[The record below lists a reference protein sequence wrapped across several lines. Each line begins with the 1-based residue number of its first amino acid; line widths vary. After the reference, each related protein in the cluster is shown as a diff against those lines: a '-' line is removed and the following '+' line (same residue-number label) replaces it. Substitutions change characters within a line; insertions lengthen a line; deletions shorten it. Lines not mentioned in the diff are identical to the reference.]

1 MYGRWT
7 LASVLWLSG
16 LRPACAQTLDVIPG
30 QVMVDEAAVIRA
42 SGLQPNERVLIRAEL
57 VDGEGHKWASEA
69 EFLAD
74 AQGTVDVSKQAPVKG
89 SYNKVSS
96 LGLIWAMK
104 PAEKHVESYAA
115 PPELGVQTTHFQL
128 VRNGQPAA
136 SAQLEQRRIGEGMRQ
151 IKLEGQLH
159 GMLFLPGGNGRHP
172 GALVLGGSEGGEP
185 RQKAAWLASHGYA
198 ALALGY
204 FRDEGLPSELAGI
217 PLEYF
222 GMALAWMR
230 QRPEILPDRIA
241 VVGTSRGGELALQ
254 LGSMYENFAAVVAYV
269 PANVRYPACCGD
281 TRVPYA
287 WTWKGQ
293 PLAFVPPRSLQH
305 PDATVVMSAAIAVEQ
320 TRGPILLIAGQDDRV
335 WDSPQMTEAVV
346 ARLKQSHFPYP
357 VEQLSYAH
365 AGHRAGRPEIVPTWH
380 GALRHPV
387 SGKMV
392 ELGGSPNGDAESSI
406 DGIEKVLT
414 FLRVSLPTET
424 IPSQ

>member
-1 MYGRWT
+1 MVAG
-7 LASVLWLSG
+7 VLWMSG
-16 LRPACAQTLDVIPG
+16 LSTVCAQTLEVVPG
-30 QVMVDEAAVIRA
+30 QVMVDEPAMIRA
-42 SGLQPNERVLIRAEL
+42 SGLQPNERVSIRAEL
-57 VDGEGHKWASEA
+57 LDGQGHKWVSEA
-69 EFLAD
+69 EFIAD
-74 AQGTVDVSKQAPVKG
+74 AAGTVDVSKQAPVKG
-89 SYNKVSS
+89 SYNEVSS

-104 PAEKHVESYAA
+104 PAEKHVESYAE
-115 PPELGVQTTHFQL
+115 PHELGAQTTQFQL
-128 VRNGQPAA
+128 IRNGQALA
-136 SAQLEQRRIGEGMRQ
+136 GAQLQQRRISEGMRQ

-222 GMALAWMR
+222 GTALAWMR

-254 LGSMYENFAAVVAYV
+254 LGSMYEQIAAVVAYV

-293 PLAFVPPRSLQH
+293 PLAYVPRRSLQH
-305 PDATVVMSAAIAVEQ
+305 PEAVVAMNAAIPVEQ
-320 TRGPILLIAGQDDRV
+320 ARGPILLISGQDDGV
-335 WDSPQMTEAVV
+335 WDSSRMVDAVV
-346 ARLKQSHFPYP
+346 ARLKQAHFAQP
-357 VEQLSYAH
+357 VEQVSYAH

-380 GALRHPV
+380 GALKHPV
-387 SGKMV
+387 SGRAV
-392 ELGGSPNGDAESSI
+392 DLGGSPKGDAESSI
-406 DGIEKVLT
+406 AGIEQVLT
-414 FLRVSLPTET
+414 FLRASLQTET
-424 IPSQ
+424 TPVP